1 MSRVPA
7 AVSFRLLAVTFL
19 VVACCT
25 SSTQALPPLYFQQS
39 ILNNSGVPCD
49 DLELMF
55 SSAITN
61 MRVTGDPYG
70 GSVMANSATSYTV
83 TGLSISDST
92 EVNLRW
98 KSSGTPNATISG
110 GTWTVAGFPVM
121 TISQANMNLMDIRR
135 RSRTGNIAPRPH
147 SPTTRTSPSPTRTS
161 RATSITTSPIIIS
174 TTSTPQPARAEVL
187 SLASSFV
194 LAPAGDP
201 GDSIT
206 YDLGTVN
213 PNDYE
218 LVLATAAASS
228 NPANSFPERIGGDGS
243 RTGQWLVGARHRP
256 DAADPPSCPA
266 ARPEREGRPASH
278 AGFPLV
284 AFSRRRPRMF
294 KSRAV
299 SPSQQPRSSAS
310 PAACFDDNAHTREPH
325 RPDGGWQAQLRWK
338 STAMARRSCYR
349 PWWRTGASSASE
361 CCSPNTAARLQ

>member
-1 MSRVPA
+1 MSRVPV

-61 MRVTGDPYG
+61 MRVTGNPGAG
-70 GSVMANSATSYTV
+70 GSVVANSATSYTV

-92 EVNLRW
+92 EVNVRW

-110 GTWTVAGFPVM
+110 GTWTVAGLPAM
-121 TISQANMNLMDIRR
+121 TISQSNMNLMGRPAQITYGQYRASATFTNDQDFAVTYTNVAGYIDNNV
-135 RSRTGNIAPRPH
+135 SNYNIDNFDTPTG
-147 SPTTRTSPSPTRTS
+147 T
-161 RATSITTSPIIIS
+161 
-174 TTSTPQPARAEVL
+174 QVL

-228 NPANSFPERIGGDGS
+228 NPANSFPDASAAMVPEPGS
-243 RTGQWLVGARHRP
+243 GLLVLAIVPMLLIRP
-256 DAADPPSCPA
+256 
-266 ARPEREGRPASH
+266 
-278 AGFPLV
+278 L
-284 AFSRRRPRMF
+284 
-294 KSRAV
+294 
-299 SPSQQPRSSAS
+299 
-310 PAACFDDNAHTREPH
+310 
-325 RPDGGWQAQLRWK
+325 
-338 STAMARRSCYR
+338 ARRLVR
-349 PWWRTGASSASE
+349 NERGGQRHMPVF
-361 CCSPNTAARLQ
+361 P